1 MSTVEK
7 MKSSL
12 ENIIPNRIPC
22 EMCQSHPV
30 KLAKVLDMLR
40 ASKGMFEP
48 TPSPNLERHHMIYL
62 EMLNA
67 TDRCHFANPNEG
79 LPSKSISKCEVC
91 PAWEFS
97 SIAEGKRHVSILHPN
112 YVRKD
117 IFKDGTYTCKYKDC
131 NMVFETQ
138 DRLVAHKKNENHYLR
153 PKRGK
158 IMVTLT
164 KLLLRRRERRQ
175 LKQ

>member
-7 MKSSL
+7 MKPSL

-22 EMCQSHPV
+22 ELCQSHPV

-117 IFKDGTYTCKYKDC
+117 IY
-131 NMVFETQ
+131 
-138 DRLVAHKKNENHYLR
+138 
-153 PKRGK
+153 
-158 IMVTLT
+158 
-164 KLLLRRRERRQ
+164 
-175 LKQ
+175 